1 MAIGRISGPM
11 LRANL
16 ERQGVDL
23 SIETDLLYVDVNNN
37 RIGINKAVPT
47 KSLQVDNVTIEN
59 NQIRSV
65 SGDLDLGAVADITI
79 TGGTDGFYLKTDG
92 SGNLSFAEVV
102 TDFVISDGSNTDTF
116 NTGETLIFSGTAPIT
131 TAVSNNQVTVAAD
144 DATVSTKGIASFD
157 SNDFTVTSG
166 AVSIKTNG
174 VSNDQL
180 AGSIANDKLVNSS
193 ITIGLDSVSL
203 GSTQTDLNG
212 ITSIDV
218 DNITIDGNTVSSTD
232 TNGNIVVDPDGT
244 GQLVIQGN
252 NAATIPSGTTA
263 QRPSGNAGDIRVNSE
278 TGNFEYYDG
287 SEWQAVAPSIG
298 VSTIDTFSGD
308 NSTVAFTLNESTTTA
323 GTIVTLN
330 GVVQSPGNAYSVSST
345 TLTFTEAPKTGDAI
359 EVRYIS
365 TAFNPGTQIFDL
377 DTSVAVNDSSA
388 NIVSKIN
395 GSNVMV
401 TTASSTTVTNDLVV
415 QGAIK
420 SDTFYFVKRSTNT
433 AITYPGSYGV
443 VTIDYEDAG
452 DDYGSTDAM
461 WSSSTDRF
469 TPTVAGLWYF
479 RASIDAYPGVS
490 SEGGI
495 QILKNGSV
503 VAQVSHIGAIRPQA
517 TTHLYMNG
525 TTDYIQFQ
533 AYTQGATTRNQ
544 QAENSFFEA
553 LLVKQAE

>member
-37 RIGINKAVPT
+37 RVGINRAVPT

>member
-37 RIGINKAVPT
+37 RVGINRAVPT

-287 SEWQAVAPSIG
+287 SEWQAISPSIG

-359 EVRYIS
+359 EVRYIG
-365 TAFNPGTQIFDL
+365 TAFTPGSQIADL

-395 GSNVMV
+395 GSNVIV

>member
-37 RIGINKAVPT
+37 RVGINRAVPT

-116 NTGETLIFSGTAPIT
+116 NTGETLTFSGTAPIT
-131 TAVSNNQVTVAAD
+131 TSVSNNQVTVAAD

-166 AVSIKTNG
+166 AVSIKTSG

-180 AGSIANDKLVNSS
+180 SGSIANDKLVNSS
-193 ITIGLDSVSL
+193 ITIGSDLVSL

-287 SEWQAVAPSIG
+287 SEWQAISPSIG

>member
-37 RIGINKAVPT
+37 RVGINRAVPT

-287 SEWQAVAPSIG
+287 SEWQAISPSIG

-395 GSNVMV
+395 GSNVIV

>member
-37 RIGINKAVPT
+37 RVGINRAVPT

-287 SEWQAVAPSIG
+287 SEWQAISPSIG

-359 EVRYIS
+359 EVRYIG
-365 TAFNPGTQIFDL
+365 TAFTPGSQIADL

>member
-37 RIGINKAVPT
+37 RVGINRAVPT

-287 SEWQAVAPSIG
+287 SEWQAISPSIG

>member
-37 RIGINKAVPT
+37 RVGINRAVPT

-287 SEWQAVAPSIG
+287 SEWQAISPSIG

-359 EVRYIS
+359 EVRYIG